1 MIVNKIL
8 LVLFQ
13 LLCAAETAS
22 SATPIRFAAIPRGGG
37 LTGKSASEKYRES
50 LEEQILAMD
59 RQLRKAQ
66 DEISQLRQR
75 KRHFGGVP
83 TKVPTTTISTQDD
96 GSSTVDAE
104 KSRLEEKVKI
114 LTEEIN
120 ELKSAKQS
128 LEVMNQEATAKVE
141 ELGEF
146 ARSQVAKI
154 ESLRDEFAEERKEL
168 QSTLNEDGK
177 SQTRLEQEL
186 VELREQFSESQKYSL
201 ERIAQAEGALLE
213 AEQNAAVKIEQIK
226 KELETT
232 HQEALEAEQQRSAE
246 AVDLEKKKMRKLVKA
261 LAIREKKLAAKGDQ

>member
-1 MIVNKIL
+1 MLVNKIL

-83 TKVPTTTISTQDD
+83 TRVPTTTISTDD

-114 LTEEIN
+114 LTEEIS

-128 LEVMNQEATAKVE
+128 LEIMNQEATAKVE
-141 ELGEF
+141 ELEEF
-146 ARSQVAKI
+146 ARNQVAKI
-154 ESLRDEFAEERKEL
+154 ESLRDEFAKETKEL

-177 SQTRLEQEL
+177 SQMRLQQEL
-186 VELREQFSESQKYSL
+186 VDLREQF
-201 ERIAQAEGALLE
+201 
-213 AEQNAAVKIEQIK
+213 
-226 KELETT
+226 
-232 HQEALEAEQQRSAE
+232 
-246 AVDLEKKKMRKLVKA
+246 
-261 LAIREKKLAAKGDQ
+261 